1 MPSGKRF
8 PPAMPDQVLCKAHL
22 RTRLERSRNK
32 MQQREAALTD
42 GSVEDAADSAHSDM
56 DAASAAGNSPA
67 CETVPSTLTRARP
80 AEGSGTAMVE
90 AVAMVAELG
99 FSPEAAEAA
108 LLAAAGDLEAA
119 VEALLTAA
127 GTQQL
132 GPMDAPLEHGGAGS
146 SSSMVGPVEPPRL
159 APAAVSAAHAA
170 GAAALRRAEAAA
182 AAASTALAGRGTAP
196 HDGDSVK
203 VLEPLSPDIEH
214 GELDEMNDF
223 LAALDLQQ
231 EELEHL

>member
-67 CETVPSTLTRARP
+67 CETVPLTRARP

-108 LLAAAGDLEAA
+108 LRAAAGDLEAA

-146 SSSMVGPVEPPRL
+146 SMVEPPRL
-159 APAAVSAAHAA
+159 APAAVSAAPAA
-170 GAAALRRAEAAA
+170 GAAAPRRAEAAA
-182 AAASTALAGRGTAP
+182 AAASTALAARGTAP
-196 HDGDSVK
+196 YDGDSVK